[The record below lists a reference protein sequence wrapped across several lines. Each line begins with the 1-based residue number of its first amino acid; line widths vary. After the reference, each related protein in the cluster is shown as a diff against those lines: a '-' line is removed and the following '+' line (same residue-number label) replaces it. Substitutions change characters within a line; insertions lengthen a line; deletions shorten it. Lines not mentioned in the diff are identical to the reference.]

1 MTLRKFINNNHHTTI
16 GDEFTTMIN
25 LRQATECINY
35 KKLIFCSDA
44 IDLQNKFYEIAR
56 DYRIFKRYKNFH
68 YHKESFY
75 ERYSFRDIVRET
87 EREIDFL

>member
-16 GDEFTTMIN
+16 CDEFTTMIN
-25 LRQATECINY
+25 LRQATEWIN
-35 KKLIFCSDA
+35 KNLIYCSYA

-68 YHKESFY
+68 YHKDSFS